1 MCYPRYIEYAL
12 RRRRALNADLIDKS
26 CPHKYLFNAEWN
38 LVHYIYIYVYICY
51 PRYIEYGLRRRRALN
66 ADVTA
71 KSCPHK
77 YLFNAEWNLVQGSHL
92 KYKIFF

>member
-26 CPHKYLFNAEWN
+26 CPHKCLFNAEWN
-38 LVHYIYIYVYICY
+38 LVHHIYICY
-51 PRYIEYGLRRRRALN
+51 PRYIEYGLRKRRALN

-71 KSCPHK
+71 KLWAHK
-77 YLFNAEWNLVQGSHL
+77 YLFNAEWNLVQGSHSN
-92 KYKIFF
+92 YKIFF